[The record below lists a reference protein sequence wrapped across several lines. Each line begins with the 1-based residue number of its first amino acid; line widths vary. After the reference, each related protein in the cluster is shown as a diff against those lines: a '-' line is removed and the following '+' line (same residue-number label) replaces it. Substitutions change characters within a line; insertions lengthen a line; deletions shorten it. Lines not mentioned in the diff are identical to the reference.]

1 MIRLHNNARKWG
13 NDLVKGDSGPIN
25 IEFDL
30 YYIFLLVGLGL
41 EKKIPLEQSLSSEIV
56 RNYPKSYLSQ
66 KYKIAMLLLY
76 TDLKESGFDLSNRD
90 IVKSKIQE
98 TFSANSQNHLTDDAG
113 KLLNNYANGGFEA
126 IRERMQRAETDGA
139 LFISIIYDEFF
150 PDLFQ

>member
-1 MIRLHNNARKWG
+1 MFRLHNNARKWG

-98 TFSANSQNHLTDDAG
+98 TFSANSQNHLTEDAG

-126 IRERMQRAETDGA
+126 IRERMQRAEPDGA
-139 LFISIIYDEFF
+139 IFLSIIHDEFF
-150 PDLFQ
+150 QDLFQ